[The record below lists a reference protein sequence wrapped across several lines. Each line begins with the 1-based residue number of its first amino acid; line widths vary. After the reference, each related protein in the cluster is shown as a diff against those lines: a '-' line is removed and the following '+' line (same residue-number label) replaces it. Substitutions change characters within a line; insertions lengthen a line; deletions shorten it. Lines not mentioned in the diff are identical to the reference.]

1 MKILKFILLPL
12 VTLIGGIIIGVV
24 VRDFPLFTISYNLKI
39 TEVLSVLLTFSI
51 GIFIPLVV
59 KKLID
64 DKRSF
69 KNSLIEEVGT
79 FTKTATRIN
88 DKLST
93 IYEDCKISQREKDDL
108 NLLFEI
114 ADEEYNSLM
123 SFIEIHCNDEAKKE
137 LNLLKDKWIEYWKI
151 VTGTEV
157 TRNEVKKIE
166 ESTYKRAVKCFNEL
180 KGIVRNIKTHL
191 NTL

>member
-1 MKILKFILLPL
+1 MKILKYILLPL
-12 VTLIGGIIIGVV
+12 VTLIGGITIGIVI
-24 VRDFPLFTISYNLKI
+24 RDFPLFTISYNLKI

-51 GIFIPLVV
+51 GVFIPLVV

-88 DKLST
+88 DKITS
-93 IYEDCKISQREKDDL
+93 IYEASKITQREKDDL

-123 SFIEIHCNDEAKKE
+123 SFIEIHCNDGAKKE
-137 LNLLKDKWIEYWKI
+137 LNSLKEKWIEYWKI

-157 TRNEVKKIE
+157 TRSEVKKVE

-191 NTL
+191 NAL

>member
-12 VTLIGGIIIGVV
+12 VTLIVGIIIGIII
-24 VRDFPLFTISYNLKI
+24 RDFPLFTISYNLKI
-39 TEVLSVLLTFSI
+39 TEVLSVILTFSI
-51 GIFIPLVV
+51 GVFIPLVV

-88 DKLST
+88 DKLSS
-93 IYEDCKISQREKDDL
+93 IYEANKITQRDKDDL

-123 SFIEIHCNDEAKKE
+123 SFIEIHCNDGAKKE
-137 LNLLKDKWIEYWKI
+137 LNNLKDKWIEYWKI

-157 TRNEVKKIE
+157 TRSEVKKIDE
-166 ESTYKRAVKCFNEL
+166 TTYKRAVKCFNEL
-180 KGIVRNIKTHL
+180 KGFVRNIKTHL
-191 NTL
+191 NAL

>member
-1 MKILKFILLPL
+1 M
-12 VTLIGGIIIGVV
+12 
-24 VRDFPLFTISYNLKI
+24 
-39 TEVLSVLLTFSI
+39 
-51 GIFIPLVV
+51 V

-64 DKRSF
+64 GKRSF

-88 DKLST
+88 DRLTT
-93 IYEDCKISQREKDDL
+93 IYEASKISQRDKDDL

-114 ADEEYNSLM
+114 ADEEYNSLIG
-123 SFIEIHCNDEAKKE
+123 FIEIHCNDGAKKE
-137 LNLLKDKWIEYWKI
+137 LNLLKDKWISYWKI

-157 TRNEVKKIE
+157 TKSEVKKVDE
-166 ESTYKRAVKCFNEL
+166 VTYKKAVKCFNEL

-191 NTL
+191 NAL

>member
-1 MKILKFILLPL
+1 MKIIKLFILPL
-12 VTLIGGIIIGVV
+12 VTLIGGIIIGIV

-39 TEVLSVLLTFSI
+39 TEVLSVLLTFAI
-51 GIFIPLVV
+51 GIFVPLVV

-69 KNSLIEEVGT
+69 KNSLIEEVDT

-88 DKLST
+88 DRLTT
-93 IYEDCKISQREKDDL
+93 IYEASKISQRDKDDL

-114 ADEEYNSLM
+114 ADDEYNSLIG
-123 SFIEIHCNDEAKKE
+123 FIEIHCNDGAKKE
-137 LNLLKDKWIEYWKI
+137 LNLLKDKWISYWKI

-157 TRNEVKKIE
+157 TKSEVKKVDE
-166 ESTYKRAVKCFNEL
+166 VTYKKAVKCFNEL

-191 NTL
+191 NAL

>member
-12 VTLIGGIIIGVV
+12 VTLIGGIMIGVV

-64 DKRSF
+64 DKRAF

-123 SFIEIHCNDEAKKE
+123 SFIEIHCNDGTKKE

-157 TRNEVKKIE
+157 TRTEVKKIE

>member
-1 MKILKFILLPL
+1 MKIIKLFIFPL
-12 VTLIGGIIIGVV
+12 VTLIGGIILGIVI
-24 VRDFPLFTISYNLKI
+24 RDFPLFTISYNLKI
-39 TEVLSVLLTFSI
+39 TEVLSVLLTFAI

-88 DKLST
+88 DRLTT
-93 IYEDCKISQREKDDL
+93 IYEASKIAQRDKDDL

-114 ADEEYNSLM
+114 ADEEYNSLIG
-123 SFIEIHCNDEAKKE
+123 FIEIHCNDGAKKE
-137 LNLLKDKWIEYWKI
+137 LNLLKDKWISYWKI

-157 TRNEVKKIE
+157 TKSEVKKVDE
-166 ESTYKRAVKCFNEL
+166 VTYKKAVKCFNEL

-191 NTL
+191 NAL

>member
-1 MKILKFILLPL
+1 MKIIKLFILPL
-12 VTLIGGIIIGVV
+12 VTLIGGIILGIII
-24 VRDFPLFTISYNLKI
+24 RDFPLFTISYNLKI
-39 TEVLSVLLTFSI
+39 TEVLSVLLTFAI

-88 DKLST
+88 DRLTT
-93 IYEDCKISQREKDDL
+93 IYEASKISQRDKDDL

-114 ADEEYNSLM
+114 ADEEYNSLIG
-123 SFIEIHCNDEAKKE
+123 FIEIHCNDGAKKE
-137 LNLLKDKWIEYWKI
+137 LNLLKDKWISYWKI
-151 VTGTEV
+151 VTGTEI
-157 TRNEVKKIE
+157 TKSEVKKVDE
-166 ESTYKRAVKCFNEL
+166 VTYKKTVKCFNEL

-191 NTL
+191 NAL